1 MNPQSELGDLPE
13 IQASLED
20 MGEQTEVAQP
30 AKKKKKKKKKKV

>member
-1 MNPQSELGDLPE
+1 MNPQSELGDLHE

-20 MGEQTEVAQP
+20 MGEQAEVAQP